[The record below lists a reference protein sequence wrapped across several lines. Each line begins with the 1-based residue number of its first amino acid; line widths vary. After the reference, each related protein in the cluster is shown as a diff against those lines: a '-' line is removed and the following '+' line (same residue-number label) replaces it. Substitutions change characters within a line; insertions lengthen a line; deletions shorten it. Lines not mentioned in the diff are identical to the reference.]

1 MSLNRVEQLTHSAH
15 TLVKYQVLSTITVKM
30 YTMTVNHNNCFGLF
44 VERYLVYFR
53 CSELF
58 YPKNKLQHDSSH

>member
-1 MSLNRVEQLTHSAH
+1 MPFSRGEQLAH

-44 VERYLVYFR
+44 EKIFSL
-53 CSELF
+53 S
-58 YPKNKLQHDSSH
+58 